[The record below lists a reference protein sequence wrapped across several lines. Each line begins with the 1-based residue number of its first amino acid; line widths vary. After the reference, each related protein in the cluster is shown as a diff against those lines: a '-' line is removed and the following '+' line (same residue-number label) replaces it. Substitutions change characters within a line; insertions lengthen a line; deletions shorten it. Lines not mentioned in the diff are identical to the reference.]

1 MPFTVVEVPASLADD
16 AAAVRGR
23 RPLQSA
29 AVSGDRIQLTV
40 KERESLGSAESR
52 RLRRDGF
59 IPGVLYG
66 NGEPR
71 AIAVE
76 ERALRNAL
84 TGGSGLHAVLDI
96 VLDGG
101 GGSTHPSILKE
112 YQQDPIRGHI
122 SHVDFH
128 EVRLDRPIQASVVV
142 TLLGGEDAP
151 GVKEGGVLS
160 QPTLQITVSAL
171 PMEIPDHIDADVS
184 GMEIG
189 DTLRLE
195 DLDTIEGVEYL
206 DDPHETVLA
215 NVAVPRVEIEEPE
228 EAEEVE
234 GEEVEGEEGEAVAE
248 GETAAGGS
256 AEGSEGEQPESDEG

>member
-1 MPFTVVEVPASLADD
+1 
-16 AAAVRGR
+16 
-23 RPLQSA
+23 
-29 AVSGDRIQLTV
+29 VSGDRIQLTV
-40 KERESLGSAESR
+40 KQRESLGSAESR

-96 VLDGG
+96 VVGG
-101 GGSTHPSILKE
+101 DGGSTHPSILKE

-128 EVRLDRPIQASVVV
+128 EVRLDRPIQASVTV
-142 TLLGGEDAP
+142 TLLGAEEAP
-151 GVKEGGVLS
+151 GLKEGGVLS

-171 PMEIPDHIDADVS
+171 PMEIPDRIDADVS
-184 GMEIG
+184 KMEIG

-195 DLDTIEGVEYL
+195 DLDTIEGVEFL

-215 NVAVPRVEIEEPE
+215 NVAVPRAEVEEPE
-228 EAEEVE
+228 EAE
-234 GEEVEGEEGEAVAE
+234 GEEGEGEEGEGGAE
-248 GETAAGGS
+248 GESADGS
-256 AEGSEGEQPESDEG
+256 AEGPDGEQPESDEG

>member
-1 MPFTVVEVPASLADD
+1 
-16 AAAVRGR
+16 
-23 RPLQSA
+23 
-29 AVSGDRIQLTV
+29 VSGDRIQLTV
-40 KERESLGSAESR
+40 KQRESLGSAESR

-96 VLDGG
+96 VVGG
-101 GGSTHPSILKE
+101 DGGSTHPSILKE

-128 EVRLDRPIQASVVV
+128 EVRLDRPIQASVTV
-142 TLLGGEDAP
+142 TLLGAEEAP
-151 GVKEGGVLS
+151 GLKEGGVLS

-171 PMEIPDHIDADVS
+171 PMEIPDRIDADVS
-184 GMEIG
+184 KMEIG

-195 DLDTIEGVEYL
+195 DLDAIEGVDFL

-215 NVAVPRVEIEEPE
+215 NVAVPRAEVEEPE
-228 EAEEVE
+228 EAE
-234 GEEVEGEEGEAVAE
+234 GEEGEGEEGEGGAE
-248 GETAAGGS
+248 GESADGS
-256 AEGSEGEQPESDEG
+256 AEGPDGEQPESDEG

>member
-1 MPFTVVEVPASLADD
+1 M
-16 AAAVRGR
+16 
-23 RPLQSA
+23 
-29 AVSGDRIQLTV
+29 SGDRIQLTV
-40 KERESLGSAESR
+40 KQRESLGSAESR

-96 VLDGG
+96 VLGG
-101 GGSTHPSILKE
+101 DGGSTHPSILKE

-128 EVRLDRPIQASVVV
+128 EVRLDRPIQASVTV
-142 TLLGGEDAP
+142 TLLGGEEAP

-184 GMEIG
+184 SMEIG

-195 DLDTIEGVEYL
+195 DIAAIEGVEFL
-206 DDPHETVLA
+206 DDPHETVIA
-215 NVAVPRVEIEEPE
+215 NVAAPRAEEELEPE
-228 EAEEVE
+228 EP
-234 GEEVEGEEGEAVAE
+234 VEGEEGEEAAE
-248 GETAAGGS
+248 GE
-256 AEGSEGEQPESDEG
+256 EGETPEGEAAESPEGDEPQSDEG

>member
-1 MPFTVVEVPASLADD
+1 M
-16 AAAVRGR
+16 
-23 RPLQSA
+23 
-29 AVSGDRIQLTV
+29 SGDRIQLTV
-40 KERESLGSAESR
+40 KQRESFGSAESR

-96 VLDGG
+96 VLGG
-101 GGSTHPSILKE
+101 DGGSTHPSILKE

-128 EVRLDRPIQASVVV
+128 EVRLDRPIQASVTV
-142 TLLGGEDAP
+142 TLLGGEEAP

-184 GMEIG
+184 NMQIG

-215 NVAVPRVEIEEPE
+215 SVAVPRVEIEEPE
-228 EAEEVE
+228 EAEEAE
-234 GEEVEGEEGEAVAE
+234 GEEGEGEEGEAVAE
-248 GETAAGGS
+248 GES
-256 AEGSEGEQPESDEG
+256 PAEDAESSEGGESESDEG

>member
-1 MPFTVVEVPASLADD
+1 
-16 AAAVRGR
+16 
-23 RPLQSA
+23 
-29 AVSGDRIQLTV
+29 VSGDRIQLTV
-40 KERESLGSAESR
+40 KQRESLGSAESR

-96 VLDGG
+96 VVGG
-101 GGSTHPSILKE
+101 DGGSTHPSILKE

-128 EVRLDRPIQASVVV
+128 EVRLDRPIQASVTV
-142 TLLGGEDAP
+142 TLLGAEEAP
-151 GVKEGGVLS
+151 GLKEGGVLS

-171 PMEIPDHIDADVS
+171 PMEIPDRIDADVS
-184 GMEIG
+184 KMEIG

-195 DLDTIEGVEYL
+195 DLDTIEGVDFL

-215 NVAVPRVEIEEPE
+215 NVAVPRAEVEEPE
-228 EAEEVE
+228 EAE
-234 GEEVEGEEGEAVAE
+234 GEEGEGEEGEAGAE
-248 GETAAGGS
+248 GESADGS

>member
-1 MPFTVVEVPASLADD
+1 
-16 AAAVRGR
+16 
-23 RPLQSA
+23 
-29 AVSGDRIQLTV
+29 VSGDRIQLTV
-40 KERESLGSAESR
+40 KQRESLGSAESR

-96 VLDGG
+96 VVGG
-101 GGSTHPSILKE
+101 DGGSTHPSILKE

-128 EVRLDRPIQASVVV
+128 EVRLDRPIQASVTV
-142 TLLGGEDAP
+142 TLLGAEEAP
-151 GVKEGGVLS
+151 GLKEGGVLS

-171 PMEIPDHIDADVS
+171 PMEIPDRIDADVS
-184 GMEIG
+184 KMEIG

-195 DLDTIEGVEYL
+195 DLDAIDGVDFL

-215 NVAVPRVEIEEPE
+215 NVAVPRAEVEEPE
-228 EAEEVE
+228 EAE
-234 GEEVEGEEGEAVAE
+234 GEEGEGEEGEAGAE
-248 GETAAGGS
+248 GESADGS